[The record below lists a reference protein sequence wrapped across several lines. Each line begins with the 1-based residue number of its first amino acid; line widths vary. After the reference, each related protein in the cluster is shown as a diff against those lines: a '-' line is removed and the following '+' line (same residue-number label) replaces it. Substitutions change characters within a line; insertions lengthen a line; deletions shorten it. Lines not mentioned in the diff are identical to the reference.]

1 VTGFLGST
9 DLAIIAGVLIVLVL
23 VAARVLLRDSEVRRT
38 RFGFFLERD
47 RYHHD
52 DEELVEGWKLDDT
65 LELPPEKRDVP
76 K

>member
-23 VAARVLLRDSEVRRT
+23 VAARVLLRDREVRRT

-47 RYHHD
+47 RYEE

-65 LELPPEKRDVP
+65 LELPPDKKP
-76 K
+76 